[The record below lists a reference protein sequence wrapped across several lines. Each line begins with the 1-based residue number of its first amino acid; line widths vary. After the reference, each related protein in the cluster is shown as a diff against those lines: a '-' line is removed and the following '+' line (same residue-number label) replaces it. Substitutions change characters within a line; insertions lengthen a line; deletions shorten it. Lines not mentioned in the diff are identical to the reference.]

1 MDNPYILYYMYYK
14 FGCPDYMQKAIE
26 KETIVPIRFPKQELQ
41 KIDEAAKRV
50 GAKSRSA
57 FIRQAAEKYVEEVGG
72 MKIIEIR
79 ENVNTKEVRLEILA
93 YLKEHKEAETFDIA
107 NDLRLDLELTVKVLK
122 ELWEEGKVS

>member
-1 MDNPYILYYMYYK
+1 M
-14 FGCPDYMQKAIE
+14 E
-26 KETIVPIRFPKQELQ
+26 KETIVPVRFPKHELE

-57 FIRQAAEKYVEEVGG
+57 FIREATEKHVQEVGG
-72 MKIIEIR
+72 LRVIEIR
-79 ENVNTKEVRLEILA
+79 SLGLKEARTEILA

-107 NDLRLDLELTVKVLK
+107 NDLRLDLDLTVKALK